1 MKIYSSHKTIT
12 EQFKSMD
19 KLPLFEIAVVDKRTQ
34 EQEYIIFD
42 ISIQDNKF
50 IAQHVPFN
58 KKEELSDKIAFC
70 SVDIDTYFSLDEN
83 LQELYSECIQ
93 SIINST
99 FYELREE

>member
-1 MKIYSSHKTIT
+1 MYSSHKTIR
-12 EQFKSMD
+12 EQFESMNT
-19 KLPLFEIAVVDKRTQ
+19 LPIFEIAVTDLRTQ
-34 EQEYIIFD
+34 TDEYIIFD

-50 IAQHVPFN
+50 IAQHVALN
-58 KKEELSDKIAFC
+58 QEQEDSNKIAFC

-93 SIINST
+93 SIIDST